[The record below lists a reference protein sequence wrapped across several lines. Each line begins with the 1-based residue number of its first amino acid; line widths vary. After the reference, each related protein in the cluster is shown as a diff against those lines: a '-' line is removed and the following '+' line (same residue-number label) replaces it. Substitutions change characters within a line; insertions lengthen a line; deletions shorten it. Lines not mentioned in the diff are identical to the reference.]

1 MVFATFFDTANVRF
15 ESTAATFSSLKK
27 TKTDFSNTVY
37 QQRQVYEL
45 KPIKRQGDSFYRY
58 PWVPLRI
65 DWIVSF
71 SLLNSALGKSALR
84 WFG

>member
-27 TKTDFSNTVY
+27 TKKALPLQFINKDKYMNLNPLNNKVILFIDFPGCL
-37 QQRQVYEL
+37 QEL
-45 KPIKRQGDSFYRY
+45 IGLFHFP
-58 PWVPLRI
+58 
-65 DWIVSF
+65 
-71 SLLNSALGKSALR
+71 LNSALGKSALR